1 MPPRCAYYK
10 EVTTLS
16 QQNGYWK
23 RLIFVFFLGWLLMY
37 ANRTALT
44 AVMTVLEELWDL
56 SRTQLG
62 LINSAFF
69 FFYAAAQ
76 VPSGL
81 LADRVGRKRVLVPG
95 FLVHSLGAI
104 YSGLATSFPW
114 LLGARA
120 LTGISQGTYF
130 SPQYAI
136 STAAVPAKYRTL
148 ASALTMSG
156 SALGIGV
163 GALAAS
169 FMVWRLNLNWRLPL
183 ILFGGLALVLTLTMA
198 KLIRPDAVKN
208 DSGTNAKQAPA
219 TFHPSASLVKLFLVG
234 ALAMYGFYVIVT
246 WLPYYLQTARGVEGS
261 LAGAISTIMPL
272 ATIPSAILVG
282 VLADRSGQRRKIMLW
297 LIPAGAAALALVVL
311 SPSVTGVYL
320 ALALYGASGKLVI
333 DPLLIASVAEQTEA
347 SSHGKA
353 FALLNFAGTV
363 SMVLAPTITGLI
375 VDLTGSFNS
384 GFALAALLQAI
395 AWGLLI
401 TIREPS
407 ALASADL

>member
-1 MPPRCAYYK
+1 
-10 EVTTLS
+10 
-16 QQNGYWK
+16 
-23 RLIFVFFLGWLLMY
+23 MY

-44 AVMTVLEELWDL
+44 ALMSVLEELWGL

-62 LINSAFF
+62 LVNSVFF

-81 LADRVGRKRVLVPG
+81 LADRIGRKRVLVPG
-95 FLVHSLGAI
+95 FLLHALGAI
-104 YSGLATSFPW
+104 YSGLTTSFPW

-120 LTGISQGTYF
+120 LTGLSQGTYF

-136 STAAVPAKYRTL
+136 STAAVPARYRTL

-156 SALGIGV
+156 SALGIGA
-163 GALAAS
+163 GTLAAS
-169 FMVWRLNLNWRLPL
+169 FMVWRLGLSWRLPL

-198 KLIRPDAVKN
+198 KLVKPDAAK
-208 DSGTNAKQAPA
+208 SNASPNTEQ
-219 TFHPSASLVKLFLVG
+219 PSAAFQLNANLVKLFLVG

-246 WLPYYLQTARGVEGS
+246 WLPYYLQTARGVEGGV
-261 LAGAISTIMPL
+261 AGAISTIMPL
-272 ATIPSAILVG
+272 ATIPSAVLVG
-282 VLADRSGQRRKIMLW
+282 VIADRSGQRRTIMLW
-297 LIPAGAAALALVVL
+297 LIPAGAIALALVVL
-311 SPSVTGVYL
+311 SPSMTGVYL
-320 ALALYGASGKLVI
+320 ALALYGVSGKLVI

-375 VDLTGSFNS
+375 VDVTGSFNS

-407 ALASADL
+407 GLVAAE